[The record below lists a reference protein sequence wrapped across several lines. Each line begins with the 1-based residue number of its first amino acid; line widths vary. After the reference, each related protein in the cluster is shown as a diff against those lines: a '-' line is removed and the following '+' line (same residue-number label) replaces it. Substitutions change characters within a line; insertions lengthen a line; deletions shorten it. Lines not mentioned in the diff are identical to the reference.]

1 MTLDKLFATMA
12 QIVPRLEKWRRLGKM
27 HVVKSDSLASA
38 VCSLNTSKRSLDGP
52 RTAPAGD
59 SLTALDSRQEAQTS
73 RDETAGSTPGSD
85 GRCDLPSANYKRM
98 SGCVAWHIAPYGAG
112 QR

>member
-1 MTLDKLFATMA
+1 MLGLFQSIIVTLDKLFATMA

-38 VCSLNTSKRSLDGP
+38 VYSLNTSKRSLDGP

-59 SLTALDSRQEAQTS
+59 SLTALDSRQEGCWGAGGGQALPGES
-73 RDETAGSTPGSD
+73 WAGSGGSLRFLQPEVSL
-85 GRCDLPSANYKRM
+85 GT
-98 SGCVAWHIAPYGAG
+98 
-112 QR
+112 